1 MNPNIILVIAACIT
15 SFFSSFMSSSINV
28 AIPAIANTYGIAPQL
43 IPNAISAYVITVTA
57 FIFPSIALANRF
69 GFRNI
74 FAFGAISSAL
84 TAFAVPFAPNFLLFT
99 LGRALQG
106 ICNASIFCTSMA
118 LITYHVPKEK
128 RGFYIGICIAA
139 VYAGLTFSPTLGG
152 LITDNLSWQYMFYIT
167 ATGNL
172 FAGFLLLKIKKDPN
186 VSTGYPL
193 IRMTICTLSVSF
205 IFIALAFITKGTIY
219 SFILILGIILAIY
232 YLYLE
237 KRSQRPLLPINLL
250 LENKVLIYSLLASLC
265 NYMATFAIALLL
277 SMHLQ
282 LITNLSAS
290 QTGLI
295 LMIGPLCQCL
305 LSPISGKLVGKLSP
319 HTLVLSGV
327 LLSTIATLIYTNLT
341 LTTDLIVIN
350 IAQVIGGIGFGL
362 FSSPNTT
369 LIMSSVDKTKL
380 ALVNGLQA
388 FSRNLGM
395 ASCMA
400 VVTLIITL
408 FIKVAPNDELYKVEL
423 NDTISI
429 CFLISTIVGVIG
441 ILFCILSAF
450 YYYKNRKLQT
460 KLRIKN

>member
-1 MNPNIILVIAACIT
+1 MNTNIILVIASCIT

-28 AIPAIANTYGIAPQL
+28 AIPAIADSYNIAPQI

-74 FAFGAISSAL
+74 FIFGAVSSAI
-84 TAFAVPFAPNFLLFT
+84 TAIAVPFAPNFILFT

-106 ICNASIFCTSMA
+106 ICNSSIFCTSMA
-118 LITYHVPKEK
+118 LITYHISKEK
-128 RGFYIGICIAA
+128 RGLYIGICISA

-152 LITDNLSWQYMFYIT
+152 LITDHLSWQYMFYIT

-172 FAGFLLLKIKKDPN
+172 IAGSLLFKIPKDPN

-193 IRMTICTLSVSF
+193 VRMTICTLSVAL
-205 IFIALAFITKGTIY
+205 IFLSLAFITKGVIY
-219 SFILILGIILAIY
+219 ILILILGITLAIY
-232 YLYLE
+232 YLNLE
-237 KRSQRPLLPINLL
+237 KRSRRPLLPINLL

-282 LITNLSAS
+282 LITDLSAS

-319 HTLVLSGV
+319 HTLVLSGM
-327 LLSTIATLIYTNLT
+327 LLSTIATLIYANLS
-341 LTTDLIVIN
+341 LTTALIVIN
-350 IAQVIGGIGFGL
+350 ISQILGGVGFGL

-369 LIMSSVDKTKL
+369 LIMGSVDKTKL

-395 ASCMA
+395 ALCMA
-400 VVTLIITL
+400 VVTLIISL
-408 FIKVAPNDELYKVEL
+408 LIKVDHEDALYKTEL
-423 NDTISI
+423 NDTISS
-429 CFLISTIVGVIG
+429 CFMISTIVGLVG
-441 ILFCILSAF
+441 ILFCSVSAY
-450 YYYKNRKLQT
+450 YYYKNRKSQT
-460 KLRIKN
+460 NLRFTK